1 MPKVCGRR
9 SLPRRWASRG
19 RPSVR
24 WRTDARLALSI
35 FWAVVGLVLTVLSV
49 TEVLDSSIYSG
60 MGGALMAVGV
70 LQAIRN
76 VKYRKDA
83 DYREKIDVEA
93 NDERNR
99 FLRMKSW
106 SWAGYIAILVEAAGV
121 IVAIILGEETIRL
134 ILSFSVCL
142 ILVAYWVSY
151 LILSRKY

>member
-1 MPKVCGRR
+1 MIMYFNNKKLV
-9 SLPRRWASRG
+9 
-19 RPSVR
+19 
-24 WRTDARLALSI
+24 LSI

-60 MGGALMAVGV
+60 MGGGLMAVGV
-70 LQAIRN
+70 LQSIRN

-121 IVAIILGEETIRL
+121 IIAIILGEETIRL

-151 LILSRKY
+151 LVLSRKY

>member
-1 MPKVCGRR
+1 MYYNNK
-9 SLPRRWASRG
+9 
-19 RPSVR
+19 
-24 WRTDARLALSI
+24 RLALSI

-121 IVAIILGEETIRL
+121 IVAIILGEETVRL
-134 ILSFSVCL
+134 ILSLSVCL

>member
-1 MPKVCGRR
+1 MYYNNK
-9 SLPRRWASRG
+9 
-19 RPSVR
+19 
-24 WRTDARLALSI
+24 RLALSI

-60 MGGALMAVGV
+60 MGGGLM
-70 LQAIRN
+70 

>member
-1 MPKVCGRR
+1 MIMYYNNK
-9 SLPRRWASRG
+9 
-19 RPSVR
+19 
-24 WRTDARLALSI
+24 RLALSI

>member
-1 MPKVCGRR
+1 MYYNNK
-9 SLPRRWASRG
+9 
-19 RPSVR
+19 
-24 WRTDARLALSI
+24 RLALSI

-60 MGGALMAVGV
+60 MGGGLMAVGV

-76 VKYRKDA
+76 VKYRNDA

-106 SWAGYIAILVEAAGV
+106 SWASYIAILVESVGV
-121 IVAIILGEETIRL
+121 IVAIILGEETVRL
-134 ILSFSVCL
+134 ILSLSVCL
-142 ILVAYWVSY
+142 ILVASWVSY